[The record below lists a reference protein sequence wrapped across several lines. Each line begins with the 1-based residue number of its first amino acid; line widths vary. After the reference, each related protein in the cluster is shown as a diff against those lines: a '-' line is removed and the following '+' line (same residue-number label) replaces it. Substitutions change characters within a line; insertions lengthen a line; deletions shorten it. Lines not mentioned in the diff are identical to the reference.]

1 MKLSTALGMLGVMSF
16 PAIASSIASAADS
29 GWYVGGNAGQSRA
42 KIDNTRIAG
51 GLTGQGIATTSIRDD
66 DRHFA
71 YKLFGGYDFN
81 KYFALEAGYF
91 DLGRFGFTANTVPAA
106 GLTGKTKMNGANF
119 DVVGTLPLAD
129 KFSAF
134 ARVGYTYSYA
144 KDEFAG
150 YGAVIVRDRERNQ
163 HASNYKFGVGLQ
175 YAVTESFGLRAEAER
190 YRVND
195 AVGNKGDIDLVS
207 AGAVYRFGRAPPAAP
222 AAAPVAVVAA
232 EPVVAPAPAPVE
244 PAPPPPPPRRN
255 VSFAADSLF
264 EFGKDTINPRGKQAL
279 QDFAMELQGTRFEV
293 ITVTGYSDRIGSH
306 AYNMKLS
313 TRRAEAVKSYLAD
326 RGIAYDKIMAKGAD
340 GSDPVTKP
348 GQCPGER
355 RTAELIA
362 CLQPDRRV
370 EVEVV
375 GTQAQGRH

>member
-1 MKLSTALGMLGVMSF
+1 M
-16 PAIASSIASAADS
+16 
-29 GWYVGGNAGQSRA
+29 
-42 KIDNTRIAG
+42 
-51 GLTGQGIATTSIRDD
+51 
-66 DRHFA
+66 
-71 YKLFGGYDFN
+71 
-81 KYFALEAGYF
+81 
-91 DLGRFGFTANTVPAA
+91 
-106 GLTGKTKMNGANF
+106 
-119 DVVGTLPLAD
+119 
-129 KFSAF
+129 
-134 ARVGYTYSYA
+134 
-144 KDEFAG
+144 
-150 YGAVIVRDRERNQ
+150 
-163 HASNYKFGVGLQ
+163 GLQ

-207 AGAVYRFGRAPPAAP
+207 AGAVYRFGRAPPPAP
-222 AAAPVAVVAA
+222 PAPPAAVVAA

-313 TRRAEAVKSYLAD
+313 TPRAEAVKSYLAD
-326 RGIAYDKIMAKGAD
+326 RGVAYDKIMAKGAD

-348 GQCPGER
+348 GS
-355 RTAELIA
+355 A
-362 CLQPDRRV
+362 
-370 EVEVV
+370 
-375 GTQAQGRH
+375 QASGALRN